1 MKINVVIRRGVCI
14 VNSITS
20 DLVTN
25 KVDMEVVTKE
35 MVWREVMAK
44 ERQALTA
51 NMTGEL
57 SVSPNITTLSTFFSY
72 FDTEI

>member
-57 SVSPNITTLSTFFSY
+57 SVSPNITTLATFFSY